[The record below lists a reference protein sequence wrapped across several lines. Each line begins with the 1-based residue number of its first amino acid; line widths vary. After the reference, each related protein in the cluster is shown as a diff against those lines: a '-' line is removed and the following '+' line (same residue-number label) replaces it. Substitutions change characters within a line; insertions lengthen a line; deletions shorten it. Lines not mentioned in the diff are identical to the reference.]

1 MEWGWFAKLDM
12 IPDNV
17 LGMNCM
23 YSRLYYTH
31 CVTMHNGK
39 PNTEIIGR

>member
-1 MEWGWFAKLDM
+1 MEWGWFTKLDM
-12 IPDNV
+12 VADNV

-31 CVTMHNGK
+31 CVTACTADCTIH
-39 PNTEIIGR
+39 IV